1 MPLSIHEY
9 LATDHDRLE
18 RLLDEATAGNAIA
31 LEPYEQFRRGILR
44 HIGIEERILIPA
56 ILQAQGSTPSP
67 DAERLRLDHGAIVAL
82 LVPPPNAAIIRTL
95 RHILGPHNI
104 LEEGEKGIYRVLDTL
119 DGPNTA
125 ALVAK
130 MKAAGEV
137 PVMPFNT
144 KPDVLEVTKRAL
156 ARAGYVLLEEGHA
169 DFT

>member
-1 MPLSIHEY
+1 MSLSIFEY

-18 RLLDEATAGNAIA
+18 RLLDEAVAGHAIA
-31 LEPYEQFRRGILR
+31 IEPYEQFRRGILR

-56 ILQAQGSTPSP
+56 ILQARGDASSP
-67 DAERLRLDHGAIVAL
+67 DADRLRLDHGAIVAL

-95 RHILGPHNI
+95 RHILGPHNE
-104 LEEGEKGIYRVLDTL
+104 LEEGEKGIYRVLETM

-137 PVMPFNT
+137 PVMPFNA

-156 ARAGYVLLEEGHA
+156 ARAGYELLEDTNTDSA
-169 DFT
+169 